1 MGAPPVQYVTT
12 SDGLSIA
19 YAVSGK
25 GTSLLFLPGA
35 AFYHVQLAWEYPR
48 LQDWMQGL
56 SLHFRLIQLDP
67 RGFGMSSRAISEDLA
82 RQDYQKDIEA
92 VIDQLK
98 PGRFVLAAVST
109 GVDLAIDYALEHQE
123 QIIGLVLGTS
133 WLRYATALF
142 DTLPSQDWDAFIYS
156 ITPRD
161 RSLDERERIVQLR
174 RQAFDQRNYLLFSRV
189 MYGQPEA
196 YAVKTERL
204 LSGLRTPTLVLHT
217 RDYPHIPVEQAMK
230 KAQLTRGRLV
240 LIDGTDPWGNADQ
253 GIRAIEAFLADLP
266 QPGTSNAQRPS
277 ELSSREVEVLR
288 LVAAGKSNQQ
298 IADELVISRNTVRRH
313 VSNIFDKTGVTN
325 RAQAVA
331 YARDHGVC

>member
-1 MGAPPVQYVTT
+1 MDPPPVQYVKT
-12 SDGLSIA
+12 SDGCDIA

-25 GTSLLFLPGA
+25 GASLMFLPGA
-35 AFYHVQLAWEYPR
+35 AFYHVQLAWQYPR
-48 LQDWMQGL
+48 LQDWIQGL

-67 RGFGMSSRAISEDLA
+67 RGFGMSSRAVREDLA

-92 VIDQLK
+92 VVDQVK

-109 GVDLAIDYALEHQE
+109 GVDLAIDYALEHHE

-156 ITPRD
+156 ITPCD

-217 RDYPHIPVEQAMK
+217 RDYPHIPVEQAIK

-240 LIDGTDPWGNADQ
+240 LIDGTDPWGDADQ

-266 QPGTSNAQRPS
+266 QRDSSNAQQTDD
-277 ELSSREVEVLR
+277 LSSREVEVLR

-298 IADELVISRNTVRRH
+298 IADALVISLSTVLHH
-313 VSNIFDKTGVTN
+313 VTNILTKTGCSN
-325 RAQAVA
+325 RTEAAA
-331 YARDHGVC
+331 YAHRQGLS

>member
-1 MGAPPVQYVTT
+1 MDPPPVQYVTT
-12 SDGLSIA
+12 SDGLSVA

-25 GTSLLFLPGA
+25 GTSLMFLPGA
-35 AFYHVQLAWEYPR
+35 AFYHVHLAWQYPTLR
-48 LQDWMQGL
+48 DWMQGL

-67 RGFGMSSRAISEDLA
+67 RGFGMSTRAVREDLA

-92 VIDQLK
+92 VVDQLK

-109 GVDLAIDYALEHQE
+109 GVDIAIDYALEHPE

-142 DTLPSQDWDAFIYS
+142 DTLPAQDWDAFIYS

-161 RSLDERERIVQLR
+161 RSLDEREQIVRLR
-174 RQAFDQRNYLLFSRV
+174 RQAFDQRNYLLFSRA

-204 LSGLRTPTLVLHT
+204 LSKLRTPTLVLHT
-217 RDYPHIPVEQAMK
+217 RDYPHIPVEQATK
-230 KAQLTRGRLV
+230 KAQLAGGRLV
-240 LIDGTDPWGNADQ
+240 LIDGTDPWGDADQ

-266 QPGTSNAQRPS
+266 KPRTANAQRPS
-277 ELSSREVEVLR
+277 EFSSREIEVLR
-288 LVAAGKSNQQ
+288 LLAAGRSNQQ
-298 IADELVISRNTVRRH
+298 IADALVISPSTVLHH
-313 VSNIFDKTGVTN
+313 VTNILTKTGCHN
-325 RAQAVA
+325 RTEAAV
-331 YARDHGVC
+331 YARDRGIA